1 LAKYLAASSFLA
13 SQVIANLLK
22 NNQPMSVGLGKQTD
36 NPDFVFKATPSKR
49 GILDNW
55 LFLGTAIGIMVIFLG
70 WSLFRAGRRL
80 ESLPHE

>member
-1 LAKYLAASSFLA
+1 
-13 SQVIANLLK
+13 
-22 NNQPMSVGLGKQTD
+22 MSVGLGKQTD
-36 NPDFVFKATPSKR
+36 NPDFVFKATPSNR

-80 ESLPHE
+80 ESLPPE